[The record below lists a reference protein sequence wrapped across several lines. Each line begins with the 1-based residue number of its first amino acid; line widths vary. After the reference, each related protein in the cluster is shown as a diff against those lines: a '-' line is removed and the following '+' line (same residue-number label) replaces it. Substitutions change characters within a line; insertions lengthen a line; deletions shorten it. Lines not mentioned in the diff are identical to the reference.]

1 MNKPVINW
9 HEIETVLLDMDGTL
23 LDLHFDSHFWLT
35 VIPEHISKQ
44 QQRPK
49 EEIVSEMMQRYQKVA
64 GSLEWYCIDY
74 WQQELGINIMQ
85 LKAQY
90 SHKIKWLKNVKP
102 FLAAL
107 KSRNIQRILVTN
119 AHPLS
124 LELKILH
131 TQLDKHL
138 DHMFSTHQFGMPK
151 ESKILWHKLQKE
163 QGYNPQK
170 TLFIDDNE
178 TLLAVA
184 KEVGIAYQLGIF
196 QPDSQ
201 LPGKAM
207 DKFPTIKNY
216 QALTQQLLLNN
227 V

>member
-1 MNKPVINW
+1 MINW

-35 VIPEHISKQ
+35 VVPEHISKQ

-49 EEIVSEMMQRYQKVA
+49 EEIISEMMQRYQKVA

-90 SHKIKWLKNVKP
+90 SHKIQWLENVKP

-138 DHMFSTHQFGMPK
+138 DRMFSTHQFGMPK
-151 ESKILWHKLQKE
+151 ESKTLWQKLQKE
-163 QGYNPQK
+163 QGYNPKK

-201 LPGKAM
+201 LPGKEM

-227 V
+227 L